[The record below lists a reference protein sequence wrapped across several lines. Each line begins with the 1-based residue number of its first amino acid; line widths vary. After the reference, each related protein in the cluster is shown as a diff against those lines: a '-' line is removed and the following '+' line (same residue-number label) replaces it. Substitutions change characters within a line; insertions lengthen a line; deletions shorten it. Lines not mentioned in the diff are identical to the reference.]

1 MRIAII
7 AALPGELKSL
17 VRGWERHRSDTKG
30 VSIWKSVQNGDELIA
45 VCGGM
50 GASAAMRSFVAAE
63 TFGSPDMV
71 LSVGWAGALD
81 SGMRTGQ
88 CYIPSEVVDIQTGER
103 FLLAEGGRQ
112 LLLATTPQVADKNE
126 KRRLWRSYG
135 AALVDME
142 SATIAR
148 LAQIREIPLCC
159 FKAVSDGPDATL
171 PDLNRFIDEQGQM
184 RMPSFLAYVALR
196 PQFWRPL
203 VKLGRNSVF
212 AAETL
217 AVKVKRFLQE
227 KNVQR
232 TNRTGAV

>member
-7 AALPGELKSL
+7 AALPGELKPL
-17 VRGWERHRSDTKG
+17 VRGWEKHRTEIKG

-50 GASAAMRSFVAAE
+50 GASAATRSFAAAE
-63 TFGSPDMV
+63 ILGSLQMV

-88 CYIPSEVVDIQTGER
+88 CYIPSAIVDVQTGER
-103 FLLAEGGRQ
+103 YQLAEGSRQ

-171 PDLNRFIDEQGQM
+171 PDLNRFIDEQGKM
-184 RMPSFLAYVALR
+184 HMASFLAHVALQ
-196 PQFWRPL
+196 PQFWKPL
-203 VKLGRNSVF
+203 LKLGRNSSF
-212 AAETL
+212 AAEAL
-217 AVKVKRFLQE
+217 AVKIKKFLQE
-227 KNVQR
+227 KNAER
-232 TNRTGAV
+232 TNRTGAI

>member
-1 MRIAII
+1 MRIAIV
-7 AALPGELKSL
+7 AALPGELKPL
-17 VRGWERHRSDTKG
+17 VHGWERLSSETKG
-30 VSIWKSVQNGDELIA
+30 ISLWKSVQNGDELIA
-45 VCGGM
+45 ACGGM
-50 GASAAMRSFVAAE
+50 GAPAATRSFVAAE
-63 TFGSPDMV
+63 ALGALDVV

-88 CYIPSEVVDIQTGER
+88 CYIPSSIVDVQTGER
-103 FLLAEGGRQ
+103 FQLAEGGRE
-112 LLLATTPQVADKNE
+112 LILATTPQVADKNE

-148 LAQIREIPLCC
+148 LAQIRQIPLCC

-171 PDLNRFIDEQGQM
+171 PDLNHFIDEHGQM
-184 RMPSFLAYVALR
+184 MMPAFLAYVALR
-196 PQFWRPL
+196 PRFWKPL
-203 VKLGRNSVF
+203 IRLGRNSSV
-212 AAETL
+212 AAEAL
-217 AVKVKRFLQE
+217 AVKIKKFLQE

>member
-17 VRGWERHRSDTKG
+17 VRGWEKLRSGTKCI
-30 VSIWKSVQNGDELIA
+30 SIWKSSQNGDELIA

-50 GASAAMRSFVAAE
+50 GASAATRSLAAAE
-63 TFGSPDMV
+63 AFGSLDIV

-88 CYIPSEVVDIQTGER
+88 CYIPSSVVDVQTGER
-103 FLLAEGGRQ
+103 YQLAEGGRQ
-112 LLLATTPQVADKNE
+112 LLLATTPHVADKGE
-126 KRRLWRSYG
+126 KSRLWRSYG
-135 AALVDME
+135 AVLVDME

-148 LAQIREIPLCC
+148 LAQMRQIPFCC
-159 FKAVSDGPDATL
+159 FKAVSDGPDANL

-184 RMPSFLAYVALR
+184 LMPAFLSHVALR
-196 PQFWRPL
+196 PRFWKPL
-203 VKLGRNSVF
+203 VKLGRNSSF
-212 AAETL
+212 AADAL
-217 AVKVKRFLQE
+217 AVKIKKFLLE